1 MKEDKLFSLSTEG
14 RNEEP
19 TLILSWKIAVEHIA
33 GEGKQSRLLEV
44 LRAYDTVEV

>member
-1 MKEDKLFSLSTEG
+1 MFSLSIKG
-14 RNEEP
+14 RNKEP

-33 GEGKQSRLLEV
+33 GEGKQTRSLEV